1 MVANT
6 KEVIVPTDEISVAV
20 WTMKPRREEGDSVSL
35 LLSLV
40 VFAANAIL
48 VAKEVEADN
57 WGNTEQ
63 A

>member
-1 MVANT
+1 MVANA
-6 KEVIVPTDEISVAV
+6 KEVIVPTDEINVAV
-20 WTMKPRREEGDSVSL
+20 WIMKPRREEGDSVSL

-57 WGNTEQ
+57 WGNTEK